1 MAQRKSL
8 ATGTILGAGVVYL
21 LCCMRKK
28 ECPALPKQKDC
39 IHPAEYEKKCLP
51 LFAQEKGPQEKNG
64 LVSITNGHVYPKP
77 MQNKKGGAWGFRR
90 DPQSTKPYRARARMQ
105 RVRDGSDCAPCS
117 PYSIL
122 RYGQFPCEPKCQASP
137 INPQTPG
144 MGPPPGYWGW
154 SIPY

>member
-1 MAQRKSL
+1 MEQELDMAQRQGL
-8 ATGTILGAGVVYL
+8 TTGTILGAGVVYL

-28 ECPALPKQKDC
+28 DDCPTCPKQKEC
-39 IHPAEYEKKCLP
+39 IHPAEYEKNCLP
-51 LFAQEKGPQEKNG
+51 LFVQEKAARTKAKDPE
-64 LVSITNGHVYPKP
+64 PKKK
-77 MQNKKGGAWGFRR
+77 KKGGAWGFRR

-117 PYSIL
+117 PYSAL

-137 INPQTPG
+137 INPHAPG